1 MLFETR
7 VSTMLRP
14 GSGHSQHP
22 GVKQAEKGILRTKS
36 MYSCEISLYIFAK
49 HIEGKAIYKCD
60 YVLFIKPFL
69 GPKQCCLVKI

>member
-7 VSTMLRP
+7 VSTILRP
-14 GSGHSQHP
+14 GSGHGQHP

-49 HIEGKAIYKCD
+49 YIVGKAIYKCN
-60 YVLFIKPFL
+60 YILFAKPFL

>member
-36 MYSCEISLYIFAK
+36 MYSCEISLYVLPKYIV
-49 HIEGKAIYKCD
+49 GKAIYKC
-60 YVLFIKPFL
+60 YYILFIKPFL
-69 GPKQCCLVKI
+69 GAKQCWLVII

>member
-14 GSGHSQHP
+14 GSEHSQHP
-22 GVKQAEKGILRTKS
+22 GVKQPEKGILRTKS
-36 MYSCEISLYIFAK
+36 MYSCEISLYVLPK
-49 HIEGKAIYKCD
+49 HIGGKAIYKCD

-69 GPKQCCLVKI
+69 GPKQCMFS

>member
-36 MYSCEISLYIFAK
+36 MYSCEISLYVLPKYIV
-49 HIEGKAIYKCD
+49 GKAIYKCN
-60 YVLFIKPFL
+60 YILFIKSFL

>member
-36 MYSCEISLYIFAK
+36 MYSCEISLYVLPK
-49 HIEGKAIYKCD
+49 HIGGKAIYKCD
-60 YVLFIKPFL
+60 IPYL
-69 GPKQCCLVKI
+69 

>member
-14 GSGHSQHP
+14 GSEHSQHP
-22 GVKQAEKGILRTKS
+22 GVKQPEKGILRTKS
-36 MYSCEISLYIFAK
+36 MYSCEISLYVLPKYIV
-49 HIEGKAIYKCD
+49 GKAIYKCN
-60 YVLFIKPFL
+60 YILFIKPFL

>member
-36 MYSCEISLYIFAK
+36 IG
-49 HIEGKAIYKCD
+49 GKAIYKCN
-60 YVLFIKPFL
+60 YILFIKPFL
-69 GPKQCCLVKI
+69 GPKQGLFS